1 MNKDNSFSVPLP
13 ESLKKYSRGV
23 YNKFPVFTLN
33 TGLIDRG
40 YTVLAE
46 RITEEGK
53 KGLRVLGIDGFNG
66 VDWKLFRKSLNA
78 KLRAI
83 GVNPTWISMAECIL
97 PEETVFKTV
106 EPFLGGND
114 PLFGRHFP
122 LGADLFFDP
131 VKVAELRWKASDL
144 RAEGPGDPVIFYGW
158 GTGLLEIL
166 DSIWYLDIPKDSL
179 QSEARK
185 GRVRNLGNS
194 EPSGFGDFYKRS
206 YFVDWPVLNR
216 LKRRLLP
223 NIDLLI
229 DLKNPGDPVCISGID
244 FRAALH
250 EISGQ
255 PFRVRPWFSPGPWGG
270 KYMQG
275 HMGLDPEQ
283 PNFAWSFES
292 IVPENGIVLER
303 KDVHLEFSFD
313 WLMFQENRRV
323 LGKAAGMFGYE
334 WPIRFDY
341 LDTIDGGKLSTQ
353 VHPRPEY
360 IRKNF
365 GETYTQDETYY
376 IVNSKGDSRVYL
388 GLKDLCE
395 PENFKSALLES
406 AEKGTELDM
415 DCYVSSVPSKPH
427 DLFLIP
433 NGTVHCSGTG
443 NMVLEISAT
452 PYIFTF
458 KIYDYLRKDLEGNY
472 RTLNIERAFENIHF
486 ERSEAWVTEN
496 LLRGPEIF
504 KEGRGWIDYILYDKP
519 FSFYNIHRIDFTEQ
533 FDYETEDRGLTINLV
548 EGESIEITGENGS
561 VSVLSLYETMIVP
574 AAAGSLNFRN
584 IGSGMCRLILV
595 YVKPGAGQLMPLN
608 TPS

>member
-1 MNKDNSFSVPLP
+1 MSGSNSFQVPLP
-13 ESLKKYSRGV
+13 ENSEKYPRGL
-23 YNKFPVFTLN
+23 YDRFPVFPLSA
-33 TGLIDRG
+33 GLIGRG

-46 RITEEGK
+46 RITEERE

-66 VDWKLFRKSLNA
+66 VDWKLFRKSLDA
-78 KLRAI
+78 ELRARDI
-83 GVNPTWISMAECIL
+83 NPTWLSMDKCLL
-97 PEETVFKTV
+97 PEETIFNTV
-106 EPFLGGND
+106 EPFLGGDD

-131 VKVAELRWKASDL
+131 AKIAVYRWKASEF
-144 RAEGPGDPVIFYGW
+144 RAEGPGDPVIFYGC
-158 GTGLLEIL
+158 GTGLLETL
-166 DSIWYLDIPKDSL
+166 DSTWYVDIPKDFL
-179 QSEARK
+179 QIEARK
-185 GRVRNLGNS
+185 GGVRN
-194 EPSGFGDFYKRS
+194 FGDTKSSTFSYFYKRS

-229 DLKNPGDPVCISGID
+229 DLKNPGSPVCISGID

-255 PFRVRPWFSPGPWGG
+255 PFRVRPWFYPGPWGG

-292 IVPENGIVLER
+292 IVPENGIVVER

-313 WLMFQENRRV
+313 WLMFQENGRV
-323 LGKAAGMFGYE
+323 LGKASGMFGYE
-334 WPIRFDY
+334 WPVRFDY
-341 LDTIDGGKLSTQ
+341 LDTIDGGNLSTQ

-360 IRKNF
+360 IRRNF

-376 IVNSKGDSRVYL
+376 IVNSKGDTQVYI
-388 GLKDLCE
+388 GLRDSCE
-395 PENFKSALLES
+395 PEEFKSALLES
-406 AEKGTELDM
+406 AGNGTELDI
-415 DCYVSSVPSKPH
+415 DRYVNSIPSSPH

-458 KIYDYLRKDLEGNY
+458 KIYDYMRKDLDGNY
-472 RTLNIERAFENIHF
+472 RTLNIERAFENIRF
-486 ERSEAWVTEN
+486 ERNEAWVKEN
-496 LLRGPEIF
+496 LLGVPEIF
-504 KEGRGWIDYILYDKP
+504 NEGSGWVDYILYDKP

-533 FDYETEDRGLTINLV
+533 FDYKTEDRGLTINLV
-548 EGESIEITGENGS
+548 EGERIEITGKNGR
-561 VSVLSLYETMIVP
+561 VSVLSLYETMLVP
-574 AAAGSLNFRN
+574 AAVGSLNFRN
-584 IGSGMCRLILV
+584 IGFGMCRLILV
-595 YVKPGAGQLMPLN
+595 YVKPGAGELMPLN
-608 TPS
+608 TPG